1 MDKTKSHFSVDYD
14 NEQDILYLSFAKSA
28 QEAIAEE
35 ISDEVF
41 VRFDPS
47 EKKLVNIE
55 ILNFRH
61 RIEMAFEKGRAS
73 LKSAL
78 NETYLLPE

>member
-1 MDKTKSHFSVDYD
+1 MAKNKNYFSVDYD
-14 NEQDILYLSFAKSA
+14 NEQDILYLSFTKSA
-28 QEAIAEE
+28 KEAIAEE

-41 VRFDPS
+41 LRFDPQ
-47 EKKLVNIE
+47 ENKIVNIE

-61 RIEMAFEKGRAS
+61 RIEKSIEDGKKAV
-73 LKSAL
+73 KSAL